1 MKILLDAVV
10 HCSDGKGGDSVGLVL
25 YPLTKVATHLVVD
38 TKGLGRHEVLL
49 PLDLVVD
56 HPPKHMEVRCT
67 REDLSR
73 MQPLL
78 RKVHVEEE
86 GLDTMDAQA
95 MAGAVQHGGTGF
107 QDFSFAGGSS
117 PDMVKTMAIPKGTL
131 VVRHGIPI
139 RAIDN
144 TVGKAEEFS
153 VDPQSGEITF
163 VVLKEGH
170 LLYMLKKEIPVPA
183 DQIDRIG
190 EETVFLKLTKAE
202 LEQLPHE

>member
-1 MKILLDAVV
+1 
-10 HCSDGKGGDSVGLVL
+10 
-25 YPLTKVATHLVVD
+25 
-38 TKGLGRHEVLL
+38 
-49 PLDLVVD
+49 
-56 HPPKHMEVRCT
+56 
-67 REDLSR
+67 
-73 MQPLL
+73 
-78 RKVHVEEE
+78 
-86 GLDTMDAQA
+86 
-95 MAGAVQHGGTGF
+95 
-107 QDFSFAGGSS
+107 
-117 PDMVKTMAIPKGTL
+117 MVKTMAIPKGTL

-144 TVGKAEEFS
+144 TVGKVEEFS

-170 LLYMLKKEIPVPA
+170 LLPLLKKEIPIPA